1 MRKSF
6 ALPFGWGAVA
16 LFVAGWTLLGL
27 TFASLAHAVAVTEGR
42 PFDAFVSYPKNLCLS
57 LTWAALSPLVFRLTR
72 RFPVDLRPSRLRNLL
87 AHVPSLLAFSAVHHA
102 VYTTAIW
109 WLLGGPHGGH
119 RYGSASDF
127 YRGTFAGSLTAS
139 VLIYALVVIGSQ
151 ALLNYEG
158 RRAAEASEARL
169 KAQLA
174 EARLR
179 VLKMQLHPHFLFNTL
194 HSINSL
200 VTEDPAGASQ
210 MIARLGDFLRL
221 TLEHSE
227 RQLVTLG
234 EEVEFLRC
242 YLDIERVRFQDR
254 LTVEFDI
261 EPAAGS
267 AEVPHLILQPIV
279 ENAIRHGVAPRA
291 GPGHIRVAARRA
303 NGSLRLEVEDSGP
316 GIAPAASTPA
326 AGAGVGLSN
335 VRARLEQLYA
345 GRHRFELANGD
356 GGGLTVT
363 LELPLGGA
371 VREAPAARGA
381 DGTRAG
387 GL

>member
-27 TFASLAHAVAVTEGR
+27 TFASLSHAVAVNDGR
-42 PFDAFVSYPKNLCLS
+42 PFDASVSYPKNLCLS
-57 LTWAALSPLVFRLTR
+57 LIWAALSPLVFKLTR

-87 AHVPSLLAFSAVHHA
+87 AHVPSLLVFCAAHHA
-102 VYTTAIW
+102 AYAAAIW

-119 RYGSASDF
+119 RYDSALDF
-127 YRGTFAGSLTAS
+127 YRDSFAGALTTN
-139 VLIYALVVIGSQ
+139 VLIYALIVIGSH

-227 RQLVTLG
+227 RQFVTLG

-242 YLDIERVRFQDR
+242 YLDIEQVRFQDR
-254 LTVEFDI
+254 LTVEFDL
-261 EPAAGS
+261 EHTAGS

-279 ENAIRHGVAPRA
+279 ENAIRHAVAPRA
-291 GPGHIRVAARRA
+291 SPGRIRVAARRA
-303 NGSLRLEVEDSGP
+303 DGALRLEVSDSGP
-316 GIAPAASTPA
+316 GIAPSASKSV

-345 GRHRFELANGD
+345 GRHRFELANGE
-356 GGGLTVT
+356 GGGLSVT
-363 LELPLGGA
+363 LVLPLDGAMKELSPEGVAGGA
-371 VREAPAARGA
+371 RA
-381 DGTRAG
+381 DR
-387 GL
+387 L

>member
-27 TFASLAHAVAVTEGR
+27 TFASLSHAVAVADGR
-42 PFDAFVSYPKNLCLS
+42 PFDAAVSYPKNLSLS
-57 LTWAALSPLVFRLTR
+57 LIWAALSPLVFKLTR
-72 RFPVDLRPSRLRNLL
+72 RFPVDLRPSRLRYLL
-87 AHVPSLLAFSAVHHA
+87 AHVPSLLVFSAAHRAAYVA
-102 VYTTAIW
+102 VLWY
-109 WLLGGPHGGH
+109 LLGGPQGDH
-119 RYGSASDF
+119 RHDSVFDF
-127 YRGTFAGSLTAS
+127 YRAFFAGTLPTN
-139 VLIYALVVIGSQ
+139 VLLYALVVIGSQ

-200 VTEDPAGASQ
+200 VAEDPAGASQ

-221 TLEHSE
+221 TLEQAE
-227 RQLVTLG
+227 RQFVTLG

-242 YLDIERVRFQDR
+242 YLDIEQVRFQDR

-261 EPAAGS
+261 EHPAGS

-279 ENAIRHGVAPRA
+279 ENAIRHAVAPRA

-303 NGSLRLEVEDSGP
+303 NGALRIEVKDSGP
-316 GIAPAASTPA
+316 GIAPSASKSS

-356 GGGLTVT
+356 GGGLSVT
-363 LELPLGGA
+363 LELPLDGAMKESPPRLGAGGP
-371 VREAPAARGA
+371 RA
-381 DGTRAG
+381 DG
-387 GL
+387 L

>member
-1 MRKSF
+1 MRKSSAF
-6 ALPFGWGAVA
+6 PFGRGAVA

-27 TFASLAHAVAVTEGR
+27 TFASLSHAVAVSDGR
-42 PFDAFVSYPKNLCLS
+42 PFDASVSYPKNLCLS
-57 LTWAALSPLVFRLTR
+57 LIWAALSPLVFRLTR

-87 AHVPSLLAFSAVHHA
+87 AHVPSLLVFSAAHHA
-102 VYTTAIW
+102 AYAAAVW

-119 RYGSASDF
+119 RHDSAFDF
-127 YRGTFAGSLTAS
+127 YRASFAGALTAN
-139 VLIYALVVIGSQ
+139 VLIYALVAIGSQ

-221 TLEHSE
+221 TLEQSE
-227 RQLVTLG
+227 RQFVTLG

-242 YLDIERVRFQDR
+242 YLDIEQVRFQDR

-261 EPAAGS
+261 EHPAGS

-279 ENAIRHGVAPRA
+279 ENAIRHAVAPRA
-291 GPGHIRVAARRA
+291 GPSHIRVAARRA
-303 NGSLRLEVEDSGP
+303 NGSLRLEVKDSGP
-316 GIAPAASTPA
+316 GLPAAASRPA
-326 AGAGVGLSN
+326 AGTGVGLSN

-345 GRHRFELANGD
+345 GRHRFELANAD
-356 GGGLTVT
+356 GGGLSVI
-363 LELPLGGA
+363 LELPLDGAAKAAHPDGGA
-371 VREAPAARGA
+371 GV
-381 DGTRAG
+381 
-387 GL
+387 